1 MRRADSWEKALML
14 GKIDG
19 KRRRGWEKM
28 RWLDGITVSMD
39 MSVSKLQE
47 MVKDREAW
55 CAAVY
60 GVAKSRTRLSDWTAT
75 IWDLRAL
82 ELVLVSS
89 GSLMLITHLRVNWYS
104 LWCGPSPMRQKS
116 FPLHFSFIPSAS
128 SASFSEG
135 ITAGKEGPMAK
146 SEMGGWV
153 CA

>member
-1 MRRADSWEKALML
+1 MQRADSSEKALML

-19 KRRRGWEKM
+19 KRRRRWEKM
-28 RWLDGITVSMD
+28 RWLDGITDSMD

-60 GVAKSRTRLSDWTAT
+60 GVAKSRTRLSDWTAA
-75 IWDLRAL
+75 IRDLRAL
-82 ELVLVSS
+82 GLALVSS
-89 GSLMLITHLRVNWYS
+89 GSLTLITHLRVDWYS
-104 LWCGPSPMRQKS
+104 LRCGPSPMRQNS

-128 SASFSEG
+128 SASFSKG
-135 ITAGKEGPMAK
+135 ITAGKGGPMAK